1 MEVLQIECIIPNL
14 IIIGIYVFFL
24 TSSGL
29 TGKGGKN
36 VVIIHTGN
44 RREEVKLLDSWKS
57 FRHFVAKRFEGRV
70 AVPALAVQTLR
81 KSCCNSGTCCP
92 NSSKVVLQFR
102 HLPSKL
108 LEGRVAVPANGIQ
121 TLRRMNIIPAGTFQT
136 LRRTNI
142 IPAGTFQTLKR
153 MNIIPARIEKL
164 LESRVAVQAS
174 GIQTL
179 GRSNIIP
186 EPIVQTLRR
195 SSCSSW
201 CCCPNSWKVVM

>member
-1 MEVLQIECIIPNL
+1 M
-14 IIIGIYVFFL
+14 
-24 TSSGL
+24 
-29 TGKGGKN
+29 
-36 VVIIHTGN
+36 
-44 RREEVKLLDSWKS
+44 
-57 FRHFVAKRFEGRV
+57 
-70 AVPALAVQTLR
+70 
-81 KSCCNSGTCCP
+81 
-92 NSSKVVLQFR
+92 LQFR

-108 LEGRVAVPANGIQ
+108 LEGRVAVPAIGIQ

-142 IPAGTFQTLKR
+142 IPAGTFQTLRR

-195 SSCSSW
+195 SCCSFGT
-201 CCCPNSWKVVM
+201 CRLNYWKVVLQFRHLPSKLLESSDAVPEGIVQTLGWSNIIPARTFQTH

>member
-1 MEVLQIECIIPNL
+1 MSVIIPAFCTQQSNCWT
-14 IIIGIYVFFL
+14 VE
-24 TSSGL
+24 
-29 TGKGGKN
+29 N
-36 VVIIHTGN
+36 H
-44 RREEVKLLDSWKS
+44 
-57 FRHFVAKRFEGRV
+57 
-70 AVPALAVQTLR
+70 
-81 KSCCNSGTCCP
+81 SGTSLR
-92 NSSKVVLQFR
+92 NASKVVLQFR
-102 HLPSKL
+102 HLLSKL
-108 LEGRVAVPANGIQ
+108 FEGRVAVSANGIQ

-142 IPAGTFQTLKR
+142 IPAGTFQTLRR

-179 GRSNIIP
+179 GWSNIIP

>member
-1 MEVLQIECIIPNL
+1 MSLFIPA
-14 IIIGIYVFFL
+14 I
-24 TSSGL
+24 
-29 TGKGGKN
+29 
-36 VVIIHTGN
+36 VV
-44 RREEVKLLDSWKS
+44 RRSNCWTVEN
-57 FRHFVAKRFEGRV
+57 H
-70 AVPALAVQTLR
+70 
-81 KSCCNSGTCCP
+81 SGTSLR
-92 NSSKVVLQFR
+92 NASKVVLQFR

-136 LRRTNI
+136 LRRMNI
-142 IPAGTFQTLKR
+142 IPAGTFQTLR
-153 MNIIPARIEKL
+153 RTNIIPAGTFQILRRTNIIPAGIEKL

>member
-14 IIIGIYVFFL
+14 IIIEIYVFFL

-29 TGKGGKN
+29 TGKGGKTHCHYSYRQSSWGGQT
-36 VVIIHTGN
+36 VGQLKII
-44 RREEVKLLDSWKS
+44 
-57 FRHFVAKRFEGRV
+57 
-70 AVPALAVQTLR
+70 PALRCETLR
-81 KSCCNSGTCCP
+81 KSCCSSGTCCP

-142 IPAGTFQTLKR
+142 IPAGTFQTLRR

>member
-1 MEVLQIECIIPNL
+1 MSLFIPA
-14 IIIGIYVFFL
+14 I
-24 TSSGL
+24 
-29 TGKGGKN
+29 
-36 VVIIHTGN
+36 VV
-44 RREEVKLLDSWKS
+44 RRSNCWTVEN
-57 FRHFVAKRFEGRV
+57 H
-70 AVPALAVQTLR
+70 
-81 KSCCNSGTCCP
+81 SGTSLR
-92 NSSKVVLQFR
+92 NASKVVLQFR
-102 HLPSKL
+102 HLLSKL
-108 LEGRVAVPANGIQ
+108 FEGRVAVSANGIQ

-136 LRRTNI
+136 LR
-142 IPAGTFQTLKR
+142 R

-201 CCCPNSWKVVM
+201 CCCLNYWKVVMQFLKVSSKLLDGRILFRHELSKLINGRVAVPESGILTFGRHSNVHAEKNILI